1 MTRARRPERSDLVWR
16 SGDLKRALV
25 DFAREPRFDDA
36 LDDVLVRRH
45 GPATTELDD
54 AVFANLLDYLA
65 LQYRLPGGGT
75 VVEQFVAE
83 HPELD
88 AEERAL
94 LRGWRGVVEGI
105 FEVGRRDGEALEVVN
120 LVDELTY
127 RVRSNMGPGVFARLR
142 PGSFLI
148 TRLVPVG
155 DEWLMSGGAGTL
167 PASARAAALRA
178 AAEAAEREPTR
189 RRSARRSGPGVR
201 RRSRRPR
208 RTP

>member
-1 MTRARRPERSDLVWR
+1 MTRARGPRRLDLVER

-25 DFAREPRFDDA
+25 KFASAPRFDDA
-36 LDDVLVRRH
+36 FEDALARRH
-45 GPATTELDD
+45 GPDVTELDEGT
-54 AVFANLLDYLA
+54 VANVIDYLA
-65 LQYRLPGGGT
+65 VQYRLPDGDT
-75 VVEQFVAE
+75 VVERFVAE
-83 HPELD
+83 HPELTQ
-88 AEERAL
+88 EGRAL
-94 LRGWRGVVEGI
+94 LLGWRDVVEGI
-105 FEVGRRDGEALEVVN
+105 FEVGRPDGEALAIVN
-120 LVDELTY
+120 LIDELTY